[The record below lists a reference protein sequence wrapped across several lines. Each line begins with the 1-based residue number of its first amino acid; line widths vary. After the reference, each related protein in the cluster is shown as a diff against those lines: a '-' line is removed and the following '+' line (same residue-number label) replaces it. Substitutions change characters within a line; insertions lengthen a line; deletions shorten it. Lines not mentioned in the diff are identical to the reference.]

1 METENFNKYMIFFKE
16 QPLKEKQN
24 IIIEQLKMLTTL
36 TNTMCKEVNVDNK
49 VIFNEELLEIQKEN
63 YTENDFAD
71 VLIVLINSI
80 QNSLCDFDNRLTE
93 ILEKIS

>member
-1 METENFNKYMIFFKE
+1 METENFNKYMNFFKE

-49 VIFNEELLEIQKEN
+49 VIFNKELLEIQKEN

-80 QNSLCDFDNRLTE
+80 QNSLCDFDIRLTE